1 MPRNMALAIV
11 VAAGA
16 LLVACGGDE
25 GTTTI
30 DGRQANDHG
39 TEEVAGEASIEFE
52 MDDFYFGPTMLQG
65 DAGQALTLET
75 FNEGDATHNLTIA
88 DQGIDVD
95 VDVEAGGEAE
105 IEVTFPESGTLVFEC
120 KYHAGQG
127 MIGALEVA

>member
-1 MPRNMALAIV
+1 MPGKRALAIL

-30 DGRQANDHG
+30 DGRQVNDHG
-39 TEEVAGEASIEFE
+39 TEEVAGEASIGFE
-52 MDDFYFGPTMLQG
+52 IDDFYFEPTVLEG
-65 DAGQALTLET
+65 EAGQTLTLEA

-88 DQGIDVD
+88 DQGID

-120 KYHAGQG
+120 RYHAGQG